1 VRIAATL
8 TLFATCAIAT
18 AIVQPC
24 DAGAV
29 RRAYFRAATKE
40 ARQRL
45 APFVARE
52 LRNGI
57 VCATVPPAM
66 IQTFSA
72 DPGLTFIGYEALFH
86 PGLVVN
92 DEPPAEIRPQA
103 AAGPGRPCPFPAFTQ
118 RVGWGIKAMYEDP
131 NLVQPSGGAG
141 VRVGVIDTGVA
152 PHLDL
157 VRRLVKCMDLT
168 PSDSLPACADTM
180 NHGTMVASVIAADG
194 GADGAGM
201 WGMAPEAS
209 IYSYRVCE
217 PNHECWGAYVADG
230 IYAAIADGVNIINMS
245 LEGPGNDEAVRAAI
259 DEAVAHNILIV
270 VSAGNSPPYSYVGYP
285 ASYPEVVS
293 VGAIMENR
301 APWPFSASGL
311 NNGDYLRDANEI
323 EVAAP
328 GAAVLVARNDQCWG
342 LPSGTSFSA
351 PMVAGLAAKLWN
363 GSAAE
368 TRERIR
374 HRARFHDLYLAG
386 DDTLTG
392 AGLPTNS
399 PAYDG
404 LLVIN
409 AAAGTGG
416 TISPSRAV
424 PLSPGATQAFTIA
437 SDNCHSI
444 ADVKVDGVSLGP
456 RTSYTFSGVTANHV
470 IVATFTSGP
479 FTITASAGP
488 GGTIDRAGVTQVTCG
503 GSITYT
509 IRAAPNCTDIR
520 DVMVDGVSQGPIDHY
535 TFTDVTSDHTIEA
548 IFTPPALFTI
558 TASAG
563 PGGVINPAGATT
575 VTCGGSRSYTTF
587 PATACTRLVDLKVDG
602 LSVGPMY
609 SYVFLDVRSDHTI
622 EATFGPSTVSYTISA
637 SADAGGLISPEGLT
651 HVACG
656 GSLAFDIAPR
666 DGCHDV
672 DRLIVDGVPRAPS
685 RTYTFTNVTSNH
697 TLLATFS
704 FAGSYAITASAGPGG
719 VISPGGTALVSC
731 GQDRTYAITPIGAC
745 RAIQDVKVDGV
756 SRGPLPNYT
765 FAGVMTNHTI
775 RATFMNAGPFTITA
789 SAGPGGVISPAGAST
804 VPCASSSSYTITP
817 ADECHRIENVKVDG
831 VSKGAVAIITLDNV
845 IADHVIE
852 ASFALRAFTITAS
865 AGPGGTI
872 AGGDPAVL
880 CGDSRT
886 YAIAPAD
893 HCHAIEEVKVDGASK
908 GAISSYTFSNVTGD
922 HIIQATFSTLGPFAI
937 DAMAGPG
944 VSITPAGVAS
954 VPCGASRSYEI
965 APADACRL
973 ILDVQVDGISVGAV
987 TQYTFSDV
995 HARHRIVAT
1004 SAPSSLALA
1013 ENHAGA
1019 SWGGQN
1025 DGAIDLTV
1033 TGGIPPYAFAWS
1045 NGATSEDL
1053 SGLAAGTYEVRVTDS
1068 QGCTN
1073 TLSATIVNVGPAE
1086 LTLSPPAPNPTSGS
1100 LRLRYG
1106 IPAEAAVRLSVLDLQ
1121 GREIA
1126 VLARGTMPPGWS
1138 WASWNGETERGRAPG
1153 GVYFIRLHAG
1163 ARQLVQRFAL
1173 VR

>member
-1 VRIAATL
+1 VRLAATF
-8 TLFATCAIAT
+8 TLFAIAIAT
-18 AIVQPC
+18 VRQC
-24 DAGAV
+24 DANAV
-29 RRAYFRAATKE
+29 RRAYFRAATPE
-40 ARQRL
+40 ARQRIE
-45 APFVARE
+45 PFVARA
-52 LRNGI
+52 LPSGI
-57 VCATVPPAM
+57 VCAAVPPAM
-66 IQTFSA
+66 IQTLSA

-86 PGLVVN
+86 PGVVVN
-92 DEPPAEIRPQA
+92 AEPPAGTIRPQA
-103 AAGPGRPCPFPAFTQ
+103 SAGPGRPCPFPTFTA

-301 APWPFSASGL
+301 APWVFSASGL
-311 NNGDYLRDANEI
+311 NNGDYVRDPHEI
-323 EVAAP
+323 DVAAP

-342 LPSGTSFSA
+342 LPSGTSFAA

-374 HRARFHDLYLAG
+374 HRARFNDLYLAG

-392 AGLPTNS
+392 AGLPTAS
-399 PAYDG
+399 PAHDQ

-424 PLSPGATQAFTIA
+424 ALSPGATQAFTIA

-444 ADVKVDGVSLGP
+444 ADVMVDGVSLGLL
-456 RTSYTFSGVTANHV
+456 TSYTFSGVTANHV

-479 FTITASAGP
+479 YTVTASAGPGGTIDPGGITSVTCGTSITYTIKPVPTCTNIQDVKVDGMSQGPIDHYTFTNVTSDHTIQAIFTPPTLFTITASAGP
-488 GGTIDRAGVTQVTCG
+488 GGTID
-503 GSITYT
+503 
-509 IRAAPNCTDIR
+509 
-520 DVMVDGVSQGPIDHY
+520 
-535 TFTDVTSDHTIEA
+535 
-548 IFTPPALFTI
+548 
-558 TASAG
+558 
-563 PGGVINPAGATT
+563 PAGATT
-575 VTCGGSRSYTTF
+575 VTCGSSRSYTIL
-587 PATACTRLVDLKVDG
+587 PATGCMRIAGLKVDG
-602 LSVGPMY
+602 LAVGPNS
-609 SYVFLDVRSDHTI
+609 SYTFLDVRADHTI

-651 HVACG
+651 RVACG
-656 GSLAFDIAPR
+656 GSLTFDIGPR
-666 DGCHDV
+666 DSCHDIY
-672 DRLIVDGVPRAPS
+672 RLIVDGVARAPS
-685 RTYTFTNVTSNH
+685 PTYTFTNVTSNH

-704 FAGSYAITASAGPGG
+704 FAGSFAITASAGPGG
-719 VISPGGTALVSC
+719 VISPSGTALVSC
-731 GQDRTYAITPIGAC
+731 GQDRTYAITPVGVC
-745 RAIQDVKVDGV
+745 RAIQDVKVDGI
-756 SRGPLPNYT
+756 SRGVLPNYT

-775 RATFMNAGPFTITA
+775 RATFTSGAFTITA
-789 SAGPGGVISPAGAST
+789 SAGPGGVITPAGASI
-804 VPCASSSSYTITP
+804 VPCASSRSYTITP
-817 ADECHRIENVKVDG
+817 ADDCHRIENVKVDG
-831 VSKGAVAIITLDNV
+831 VSKGAVATISFDNV
-845 IADHVIE
+845 MADHVIE
-852 ASFALRAFTITAS
+852 ASFAVRAFTITAS

-872 AGGDPAVL
+872 GGDPAVL
-880 CGDSRT
+880 CGESRT

-893 HCHAIEEVKVDGASK
+893 HCHAIDEVKVDGVSK
-908 GAISSYTFSNVTGD
+908 GAIASYTFSNVTRD
-922 HIIQATFSTLGPFAI
+922 HILQATFSTLGPFTI
-937 DAMAGPG
+937 DAAANPG
-944 VSITPAGVAS
+944 TTITPAGVAS
-954 VPCGASRSYEI
+954 VPCGESRSYEI
-965 APADACRL
+965 APADACRV
-973 ILDVQVDGISVGAV
+973 ILDVQVDGVSVGAV
-987 TQYTFSDV
+987 TQYTFADV
-995 HARHRIVAT
+995 HARHRIVAIA
-1004 SAPSSLALA
+1004 APSSLALA
-1013 ENHAGA
+1013 ESHTGA
-1019 SWGGQN
+1019 SWGGQS

-1033 TGGIPPYAFAWS
+1033 TGGMPPYAFSWS

-1053 SGLAAGTYEVRVTDS
+1053 AGLAAGTYEVRVTDA
-1068 QGCTN
+1068 QGCRN

-1086 LTLSPPAPNPTSGS
+1086 LTLSPPAPNPTSGP
-1100 LRLRYG
+1100 LTLRYG
-1106 IPAEAAVRLSVLDLQ
+1106 IPAEATVRLSILDLQ

-1126 VLARGTMPPGWS
+1126 VLAQGTKPPGWS
-1138 WASWNGETERGRAPG
+1138 WASWNGETDRGRAPG